1 MSQASISRQF
11 ARWAAALRY
20 EDLPPQVVDKVK
32 ALMLHALTS
41 VGFGTLNK
49 HSRDVVNL
57 TLKEEARADGATV
70 LGDGRK
76 ATRVGAAFANAELM
90 HASLLWDSYRMLTH
104 LGPVLIPAAMV
115 NAELEGR
122 NGRDII
128 TALAAGYEFSCR
140 LCDKFIP
147 STAARGFRPSPI
159 YSTMGAAMVSGK
171 LMGLDENGLVA
182 TIALAANFASGLNEG
197 PRSGGNE
204 LAIHEPQAARN
215 GVFAALMAR
224 AGHVKGSEQSI
235 EGEAGFYNAFTGS
248 HSGQLSYAFSGPL
261 QVDPASIT
269 AGLGRDYKL
278 TTAMFRMYPCAGY
291 NQAVINLMAE
301 MKAQHAI
308 DADAVADVAIHMNW
322 LETLYPSP
330 AFPRFADWQKG
341 RIGETKYFA
350 AHAAVNGGYPVV
362 GGRAFGPTGRDLE
375 ADARVLAFME
385 QHTTLVPEKDRAMFS
400 PAIVVTMKDG
410 GEHRGEYP
418 YQRMEW
424 NFDQLVVQLQDC
436 LPGYPAGKPGF
447 DTLASLARELHT
459 LPSVTGIIAAT
470 ASG

>member
-32 ALMLHALTS
+32 ALTLHALTS
-41 VGFGTLNK
+41 VGFGMLNK
-49 HSRDVVNL
+49 HSRELVNL
-57 TLKEEARADGATV
+57 TLMEEAKADGATV

-76 ATRVGAAFANAELM
+76 ATRFGAAFANSELM

-104 LGPVLIPAAMV
+104 PGPVLIPAAMV

-128 TALAAGYEFSCR
+128 TALAIGYEFSCR

-182 TIALAANFASGLNEG
+182 TIALATNFASGLNEG

-248 HSGQLSYAFSGPL
+248 NTGKLSHAFTGPL
-261 QVDPASIT
+261 QIDPASVT
-269 AGLGRDYKL
+269 AGLGSDYKL
-278 TTAMFRMYPCAGY
+278 TTAMFRMYSCPGY
-291 NQAVINLMAE
+291 NQAVIKLMAE

-308 DADAVADVAIHMNW
+308 SVDAVADVAIHMNW

-350 AHAAVNGGYPVV
+350 AHVAVNGNYPVV
-362 GGRAFGPTGRDLE
+362 GGKTFGPTGKDLE
-375 ADARVLAFME
+375 SDSRVLAFME
-385 QHTTLVPEKDRAMFS
+385 QHVTLVPEKDRPMFS
-400 PAIVVTMKDG
+400 PSIVVTMKDG
-410 GEHRGEYP
+410 RKHVGEYP

-424 NFDQLVVQLQDC
+424 NFEQLVAQMQDC
-436 LPGYPAGKPGF
+436 LPGYPSGKAGF
-447 DTLASLARELHT
+447 DALVSLACDLQD
-459 LPSVTGIIAAT
+459 LPSVASIIKAT
-470 ASG
+470 TAR